1 MISQI
6 LTASVIGL
14 DVYKILVEVDVN
26 NSLPAVSIVGLP
38 DASIS
43 EAKERV
49 RSAIKNSGYQFPNKK
64 IVVNLAPADI
74 KNSSATSLYF
84 FVSEG
89 LSISIS

>member
-64 IVVNLAPADI
+64 IVVVQQ
-74 KNSSATSLYF
+74 KN
-84 FVSEG
+84 
-89 LSISIS
+89 